1 MADARYLRSQ
11 LALLAG
17 VPDDA
22 LSFWLKQGLI
32 VDQDQAGGRGNRR
45 RFTADEVKLAAFLRE
60 GRRAGLNVAALRSLV
75 EIYRR
80 AAAAFAPIANVP
92 RRAEVIAAAGGADDA
107 DEPWIAGLERLG
119 HVSRAQAD
127 EMRAAQALIPPDR
140 IDDMWL
146 MLNFAEAEGLWVAY
160 RNEAD
165 EWVLNA
171 QSFEDQL
178 PATSVLA
185 FDCRRLFS
193 IDWSKA

>member
-11 LALLAG
+11 LARLAG

-32 VDQDQAGGRGNRR
+32 VDEDQAGGRGNRR

-75 EIYRR
+75 AIYRR
-80 AAAAFAPIANVP
+80 AAAAFAPIASVP
-92 RRAEVIAAAGGADDA
+92 RVAEAISAAANDAHA
-107 DEPWIAGLERLG
+107 DEPWVTALEGQGHLSAGEAAEL
-119 HVSRAQAD
+119 
-127 EMRAAQALIPPDR
+127 RAAQALISPEHV
-140 IDDMWL
+140 DDMWL
-146 MLNFAEAEGLWVAY
+146 MLNFAQAEGLWVAY
-160 RNEAD
+160 RND
-165 EWVLNA
+165 VGEWLLNTS
-171 QSFEDQL
+171 SFEDEL
-178 PATSVLA
+178 PAPSVLA